1 MLDILGPDAVAE
13 AVADD
18 EGPVEALAA
27 AEVPAIEEVYA
38 VWKIAPEKWRW
49 KVIKT
54 RLKTGL

>member
-38 VWKIAPEKWRW
+38 VWKIAPENEGEKL
-49 KVIKT
+49 
-54 RLKTGL
+54 LKQD